1 MEEQTILQ
9 TESVWIATG
18 DVEAFYTNVDVTETL
33 EGLHNAF
40 HDLELEGVDPTA
52 ISSLAEVVMESNCF
66 RFGNKFFHQIKG
78 IAMGTACAPA
88 FANVALG
95 MLECQVKDIVNCT
108 KRKDGLV
115 LYLRYID
122 DILVV
127 FKGSKTACETY
138 LDSLSSK
145 LKPYNVS
152 WEISSTSQRT
162 SFLDIEFFFEG
173 RLGALGLQSRV
184 FRKKLNKH
192 QYIPWSSAHPITVKK
207 AFVKAE
213 LTRFM
218 VISSTQILFEE
229 RRKEFME
236 ALGRRGYPS
245 DILRIW
251 KKQVCYED
259 RAWTLSK
266 KKTLPRGIPLMLPS
280 EYDEIWEYADMSNIL
295 QVMKREWEEVG
306 EIPTSLQ
313 GPLIKSLRRTDN
325 LFDKLSVWNKAILKG
340 RSDSA
345 VGL

>member
-1 MEEQTILQ
+1 
-9 TESVWIATG
+9 
-18 DVEAFYTNVDVTETL
+18 
-33 EGLHNAF
+33 
-40 HDLELEGVDPTA
+40 
-52 ISSLAEVVMESNCF
+52 
-66 RFGNKFFHQIKG
+66 
-78 IAMGTACAPA
+78 
-88 FANVALG
+88 
-95 MLECQVKDIVNCT
+95 
-108 KRKDGLV
+108 
-115 LYLRYID
+115 
-122 DILVV
+122 
-127 FKGSKTACETY
+127 
-138 LDSLSSK
+138 
-145 LKPYNVS
+145 
-152 WEISSTSQRT
+152 
-162 SFLDIEFFFEG
+162 
-173 RLGALGLQSRV
+173 
-184 FRKKLNKH
+184 
-192 QYIPWSSAHPITVKK
+192 
-207 AFVKAE
+207 
-213 LTRFM
+213 
-218 VISSTQILFEE
+218 
-229 RRKEFME
+229 ME